1 MPGIAQMVASLG
13 GMAQK
18 QQLVALGARD
28 LDLTHAVKR
37 EEVYR
42 ARQGWYTTLPDADPR
57 VRAVRVG
64 GRLTG
69 ISAIVSLGGWV
80 FGRHPLHVSLH
91 DNAARM
97 RTPWNRFIRIR
108 GRPIDALV
116 LHWDDAAIASRG
128 SATTVDLRDA
138 LVRVVLDESLE
149 TAVAALDWALHT
161 GRIDQVDLAD
171 IVNRLPRRLQGV
183 YDWVDEKSQSLT
195 ESLSRV
201 RFRQSGHD
209 VVSQVAL
216 GDLQHIDLVIDDCV
230 GYEVDGEQFHQET
243 FESDRSKDLDIA
255 ASHLH
260 NIRPSARQVFY
271 EWARV
276 LRAVETAI
284 ADRRRTPP

>member
-37 EEVYR
+37 GEVQR
-42 ARQGWYTTLPDADPR
+42 ARQGWYTTLPENDSR

-69 ISAIVSLGGWV
+69 ISAVIALGGWV
-80 FGRHPLHVSLH
+80 FGRHSLHVSVH
-91 DNAARM
+91 DNAARL
-97 RTPWNRFIRIR
+97 RTPWNRHIRIK
-108 GRPIDALV
+108 GRRIDGLV
-116 LHWDDAAIASRG
+116 LHWDDSAVASRG
-128 SATTVDLRDA
+128 DATMVDLRDA
-138 LVRVVLDESLE
+138 LLRVVLDEQLE

-161 GRIDQVDLAD
+161 GRIDQIDFAD
-171 IVNRLPRRLQGV
+171 IIHALPVRLRWIR
-183 YDWVDEKSQSLT
+183 DWVDERSQALT
-195 ESLSRV
+195 ESLARV
-201 RFRQSGHD
+201 RLRQSGHD

-216 GDLQHIDLVIDDCV
+216 SDLQQIDLVIDDLV
-230 GYEVDGEQFHQET
+230 GFEVDGEEHHRDT

-260 NIRPSARQVFY
+260 NIRPSARQVFF
-271 EWARV
+271 EWPRV
-276 LRAVETAI
+276 LLAVETAI
-284 ADRRRTPP
+284 ADRRRAQP